1 MLSRVAESIYWMSR
15 YIERAENVARVIDVN
30 LHLMLDLPLD
40 GDEQWAP
47 LVNTMGDE
55 AIFRDRYGEPTQ
67 DNVIR
72 FLTFDADNPNSIVSC
87 LRSARENARQVRDAI
102 SSEMWE
108 QANRFYLMVRA
119 AAAQYEAM
127 DSPNVFY
134 NDVKMASHLFGGITD
149 ATMSH
154 NEGWHFGQ
162 LGRLFERADK
172 TARILDV
179 KYFIVLPGV
188 EYVGTPYDEIQ
199 WSALLKSVSAFEM
212 YRKKHRGVRPDPVAA
227 FLILDRQFP
236 RSMQSCLY
244 KGQWSLHQIT
254 GTPISSF
261 RNLAEQRL
269 GRLRAEMDYTSID
282 EIVAEGLHEYLDGFQ
297 ARLNEVG
304 HAVGET
310 FFGYPPSR
318 PAAPAPAAAIGATD
332 DVQLQA

>member
-30 LHLMLDLPLD
+30 LHLMLDTPSED
-40 GDEQWAP
+40 DEQWMP
-47 LVNTMGDE
+47 LVHTLGDS
-55 AIFRDRYGEPTQ
+55 AAFRDRYDEATQ
-67 DNVIR
+67 DNVIQ
-72 FLTFDADNPNSIVSC
+72 FLTFDEVNPNSIVSC
-87 LRSARENARQVRDAI
+87 LRNARENARQVRDAI

-108 QANRFYLMVRA
+108 QVNRFYLMVRA
-119 AAAQYEAM
+119 AAAKHDAL
-127 DSPNVFY
+127 DSPNIFY

-188 EYVGTPYDEIQ
+188 EYVGTPYDAIQ
-199 WSALLKSVSAFEM
+199 WSALLKSASGFEM
-212 YRKKHRGVRPDPVAA
+212 YRKKHRAVLPDTVAA
-227 FLILDRQFP
+227 FLILDREFP

-244 KGQWSLHQIT
+244 KAQWSLHQIT

-261 RNLAEQRL
+261 RNLAEQRI
-269 GRLRAEMDYTSID
+269 GRLRAEMDYTTMD
-282 EIVAEGLHEYLDGFQ
+282 EIIAEGMHEYLDRFQ
-297 ARLNEVG
+297 GRLNEVG

-310 FFGYPPSR
+310 FFGYAPM
-318 PAAPAPAAAIGATD
+318 PAA
-332 DVQLQA
+332 V